1 MLRRTVVPL
10 AVVLLALPGPLAGQ
24 SASAGLTSQILE
36 GLRARSIGPAVAGG
50 RIHEIEALGSDPS
63 TIYVASASGG
73 IWKTTN
79 KGVTWTPIFDKQGTS
94 TFGDVAIAPS
104 NPQVVY
110 AGTGEQNQRQSSS
123 WGDGVY
129 RSTDGGSTWTH
140 VGLTNTRHIGKI
152 QVHPTN
158 PDVAYVAALGNLWAP
173 STDRG
178 VFKTT
183 DGGRTWEKVLYVD
196 TLTGAVDVAMHPA
209 DPNTLFAATYQ
220 RLRQPWGFN
229 GGGPGSGIH
238 KTTDGGRTWRRL
250 TNGLPAGDKGRI
262 GLAISRSNPRVLNAI
277 VQATPP
283 GQGVYRSEDG
293 GESWTQMS
301 SVNTRPS
308 YYSKIF
314 IDPLNDRRVYLI
326 EGADPGTG
334 RSEDGG
340 RTWSVFGG
348 EPTFG
353 VGVHQDHHALWID
366 PNDTRHVYLG
376 NDGGLYET
384 WDRGLY
390 FRKLDKLAI
399 AQFYAVGVDMRDP
412 YFIYGGLQDNNSW
425 MVPSATRNWS
435 GILEGDWT
443 TIAYGDGFYQQPDP
457 TNHRYTYTNRQT
469 GTLRRVDAE
478 TGDLLS
484 IRPTPPAGEEE
495 YRFDWATP
503 SLLSQH
509 DPRVVY
515 FGGNR
520 LFISRDRGLTWER
533 TADLTR
539 RIDPNTLR
547 IMGLAGSTPSCGD
560 VGGGGGQPAPT
571 PPRTGPCILSKND
584 GTSSFSEITT
594 IAESPVDRD
603 VLWVGVDDG
612 NLQVSRDGGRSWT
625 EVSRNVRGIR
635 DGAYVSR
642 VIGSVTGAGVAYATF
657 DDHRVGDFAPYVFRT
672 RDFGQSWQPLM
683 NGLPTGTVNVIREH
697 PQNPNLLFL
706 GTEHALFVSADAGA
720 NSVKFGGSLPTT
732 LYDDLVI
739 HPRDNDLVIGTHGRG
754 IWIVDDLT
762 PLVEWSATVAR
773 ADASL
778 FSIQPATIFN
788 FLKNDSWQGNDEFI
802 GENPPFGALISYHL
816 GRAAPSARITVAN
829 RQGTVVRTLEAPSS
843 AGLHRVAWDL
853 RHEPPPDIG
862 GGDEGEDQEA
872 AALAAR
878 HVLPHPITPQ
888 GPFVSPGT
896 YRVTLEAGSARLT
909 KDVVV
914 NRDPLMPMISQR
926 DYEERERFLV
936 ELQALQRRAAEA
948 AQGTQ
953 GSARQRLTALHTQL
967 NTLAEEFNGNYL
979 SPGSLY
985 PPGPDHR
992 RRRADLERAVTEA
1005 LAEAG
1010 GGR

>member
-1 MLRRTVVPL
+1 MLRRTVILLV
-10 AVVLLALPGPLAGQ
+10 VVLLAPPELLSAQ

-63 TIYVASASGG
+63 TIYVATASGG

-79 KGVTWTPIFDKQGTS
+79 KGITWTPIFDKQGTS

-238 KTTDGGRTWRRL
+238 KTTDGGRTWRRI
-250 TNGLPAGDKGRI
+250 TNGLPPGEKGRI

-277 VQATPP
+277 IEAPSAWE
-283 GQGVYRSEDG
+283 GVYRSEDG
-293 GESWTQMS
+293 GETWSKMS
-301 SVNTRPS
+301 SLNPRPS

-314 IDPLNDRRVYLI
+314 IDPLNDERVYVMS
-326 EGADPGTG
+326 GSH

-340 RTWSVFGG
+340 RTWSEFGSA
-348 EPTFG
+348 PTYD
-353 VGVHQDHHALWID
+353 VGVHGDHQALWID
-366 PNDTRHVYLG
+366 PNDTRHLYLG

-399 AQFYAVGVDMRDP
+399 AQFYAIGVDMRDP
-412 YFIYGGLQDNNSW
+412 YFVYGGLQDNHRW
-425 MVPSATRNWS
+425 MGPSATRNWS

-443 TIAYGDGFYQQPDP
+443 QIEFGDGMFQQPDP
-457 TNHRYTYTNRQT
+457 TNHRYIYSNRS
-469 GTLRRVDAE
+469 GSSLHRVDAE
-478 TGDLLS
+478 TGD
-484 IRPTPPAGEEE
+484 IFTINPTPAGGEEA

-503 SLLSQH
+503 MLLSQH

-515 FGGNR
+515 TGGNR
-520 LFISRDRGLTWER
+520 LFISRDRGLSWER
-533 TADLTR
+533 TEDLTR
-539 RIDPNTLR
+539 RIDANMR
-547 IMGLAGSTPSCGD
+547 AIMGVPGSLASCGRWRET
-560 VGGGGGQPAPT
+560 GREEG
-571 PPRTGPCILSKND
+571 PPTGPCILSKND
-584 GTSSFSEITT
+584 GTSSFSEITA
-594 IAESPVDRD
+594 IAESPVDRN
-603 VLWVGVDDG
+603 VLWIGVDDG
-612 NLQVSRDGGRSWT
+612 NIQVSRDGGRSWT

-635 DGAYVSR
+635 DGTYVSR
-642 VIGSVTGAGVAYATF
+642 IIGSVTGAGVAYATF

-683 NGLPTGTVNVIREH
+683 NGLPTGSVNVIREH

-739 HPRDNDLVIGTHGRG
+739 HPRDNDLVIGTHGRS

-762 PLVEWSATVAR
+762 PLVEWSATVAS
-773 ADASL
+773 AAAHL
-778 FSIQPATIFN
+778 FTVQPATIFN
-788 FLKNDSWQGNDEFI
+788 FRKNESYQGNDEFI
-802 GENPPFGALISYHL
+802 GENPPFGALISYYL
-816 GRAAPSARITVAN
+816 GRNAPSVRITVAN
-829 RQGTVVRTLEAPSS
+829 RQGTVVRTLQAPTS

-853 RHEPPPDIG
+853 RHEPPPYGGQSG
-862 GGDEGEDQEA
+862 GGEEGVGQEA
-872 AALAAR
+872 DTVAAR

-888 GPFVSPGT
+888 GPFVAPGT
-896 YRVTLEAGSARLT
+896 YRVTLEAGSTRFTEEVLV
-909 KDVVV
+909 KP
-914 NRDPLMPMISQR
+914 DPLMPMISQQ
-926 DYEERERFLV
+926 DYEARERFLV
-936 ELQALQRRAAEA
+936 ELQALQRRAADA
-948 AQGTQ
+948 VLSAQGGT
-953 GSARQRLTALHTQL
+953 RQRISQL
-967 NTLAEEFNGNYL
+967 RDQLDVLANEFNGDAVR
-979 SPGSLY
+979 PGSLY
-985 PPGPDHR
+985 PPGPDHQ
-992 RRRADLERAVTEA
+992 RRRADLERSLTQV
-1005 LAEAG
+1005 LAG
-1010 GGR
+1010 GER